1 MKYSLTYTVIIEAED
16 ENMAEL
22 ISVDL
27 EGAIKF
33 VDRKIVD
40 VYCDP
45 YVEKI
50 DD

>member
-1 MKYSLTYTVIIEAED
+1 MKYSLTYTVIIEASD

-22 ISVDL
+22 ISIDL

-40 VYCDP
+40 VFCDP
-45 YVEKI
+45 YVERI
-50 DD
+50 EE